1 MTSTVLSDWKA
12 VAHNLDDERVN
23 VRKVIVLQLLSNLG
37 NGVDSFRLNNKI

>member
-23 VRKVIVLQLLSNLG
+23 VRKVIVLDLEILYYLG
-37 NGVDSFRLNNKI
+37 NGVDSFI